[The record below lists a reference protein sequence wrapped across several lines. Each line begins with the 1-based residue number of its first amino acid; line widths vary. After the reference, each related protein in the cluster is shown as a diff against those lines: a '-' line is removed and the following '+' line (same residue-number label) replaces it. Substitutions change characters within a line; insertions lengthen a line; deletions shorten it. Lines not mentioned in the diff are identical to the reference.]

1 MGCTDIHMYGIYWI
15 IVRTVL
21 YSKVNDGSVE
31 YVHSF
36 FFDGVT
42 DVQYDDDDDHDP
54 SDDDNNNSL
63 VHSGGGLPHNRGQ
76 LMADVD
82 IVSTVQ

>member
-1 MGCTDIHMYGIYWI
+1 MGCTDIHMHGIYWI

-54 SDDDNNNSL
+54 SDDDDNNSL

-76 LMADVD
+76 LMADVN
-82 IVSTVQ
+82 IVRTVQ

>member
-36 FFDGVT
+36 FFDGFIT
-42 DVQYDDDDDHDP
+42 SY
-54 SDDDNNNSL
+54 
-63 VHSGGGLPHNRGQ
+63 
-76 LMADVD
+76 
-82 IVSTVQ
+82 

>member
-1 MGCTDIHMYGIYWI
+1 MEGGRDALTYTCWI

-36 FFDGVT
+36 FFDGFIT
-42 DVQYDDDDDHDP
+42 SY
-54 SDDDNNNSL
+54 
-63 VHSGGGLPHNRGQ
+63 
-76 LMADVD
+76 
-82 IVSTVQ
+82 